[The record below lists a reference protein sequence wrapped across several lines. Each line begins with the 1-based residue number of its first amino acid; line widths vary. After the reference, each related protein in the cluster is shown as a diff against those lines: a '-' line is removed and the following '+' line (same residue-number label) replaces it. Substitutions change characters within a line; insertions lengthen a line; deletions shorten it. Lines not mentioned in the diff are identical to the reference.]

1 MAKTELKTTILL
13 RNDKARAWSSVNPTL
28 SKGEIGVETDTNK
41 MKIGDGSTQWN
52 SLKYFGGTENSYQ
65 DNIEEDGKA
74 IGDIAV
80 VKTLISEGKYSY
92 TSYVWNGSAWAA
104 MDGNYNAENVYFDED
119 LISTY
124 AIGNIS
130 LTNGQGTIASTGKN
144 LKEVWSAVFQK
155 ESNPTVDTPTVT
167 LTATSNSEGEVGTTF
182 NLPTATLKVTDI
194 GSYTYGPTD
203 TGVRFP
209 IGSLTLKQSDKTT
222 NSVSNTSEY
231 KKDNTITLTA
241 SDTKGTTYGDSAIT
255 YSFEATSKYKPNEN
269 VIPVTNLGNERPTQ
283 RIGYGATTNADGT
296 ITLAVTGTPKKTTY
310 TGFRKMFWGTMQSK
324 PETMSSADIRGLG
337 GLKDSAKANGIKT
350 ATGERSLT
358 IPVGAKR
365 VVIAV
370 PSARTMSKVLD
381 VNDSNANIV
390 GSFSSTKVQVN
401 GANSYAAA
409 EYTVYYIDYA
419 NATTVENTYKV
430 TIA

>member
-65 DNIEEDGKA
+65 DNITEDGKA

-296 ITLAVTGTPKKTTY
+296 ITLVVTGTPKKTTY

-337 GLKDSAKANGIKT
+337 GLKDSAKANGVKT
-350 ATGERSLT
+350 ATGEKSLT

-401 GANSYAAA
+401 GANSYTAA

>member
-155 ESNPTVDTPTVT
+155 ESNPTVDKPTVT

-296 ITLAVTGTPKKTTY
+296 ITLTVTGTPKSTTY

-337 GLKDSAKANGIKT
+337 GLKDSAKANGVKT
-350 ATGERSLT
+350 ATGEKSLT

-401 GANSYAAA
+401 GSNNYTAA